1 MRSLFRRKATRV
13 QPLYMIV
20 GLGNPGG
27 EYARTRHNVGFDVVE
42 ELAKRHKIKLKEFRH
57 SAKFGVGNIDE
68 VPVALVQPLTFMNR
82 SGQAVAPLLRQF
94 NLKPDR
100 MMVITDDLDLPVG
113 RVKLKPK
120 GSSGGHNGHKSIIA
134 SLGTDEYPR
143 LKIGIGSE
151 TDDTVKH
158 VLGRFGPDERDRVNE
173 KIELSVQGC
182 EEFVARG
189 LEAAMNRVNTNG

>member
-1 MRSLFRRKATRV
+1 
-13 QPLYMIV
+13 MIV

-57 SAKFGVGNIDE
+57 SAKFGVGEIEE
-68 VPVALVQPLTFMNR
+68 VPVALVEPLTFMNR

-94 NLKPDR
+94 NLKPDQ

-113 RVKLKPK
+113 RLKLKPK
-120 GSSGGHNGHKSIIA
+120 GSSGGHNGHKSIIS

-151 TDDTVKH
+151 KSETIKH
-158 VLGRFGPDERDRVNE
+158 VLGRFAPDERERVNE
-173 KIELSVQGC
+173 KIDLSVQGC
-182 EEFVARG
+182 EEFVVRG
-189 LEAAMNRVNTNG
+189 LEAAMNRVNSNG